1 MDVRLGPDSSP
12 LAVSDIS
19 AHYKPN
25 GPKICICHW
34 WFLSQGG
41 QGTPS
46 VTRTRHIQ
54 NTALR
59 AHFPAAVSGA
69 GSGPVTEHPRRPDPA
84 GGDHSGPEA
93 GVLRRLPGP
102 TARLRRRADHRVRVI
117 AERWRE
123 GAILCVGFGAGY
135 ETFY

>member
-34 WFLSQGG
+34 WFLSQGV

-54 NTALR
+54 ITALR

-69 GSGPVTEHPRRPDPA
+69 GSGPVTEH
-84 GGDHSGPEA
+84 
-93 GVLRRLPGP
+93 LRW
-102 TARLRRRADHRVRVI
+102 RADHRVRVI